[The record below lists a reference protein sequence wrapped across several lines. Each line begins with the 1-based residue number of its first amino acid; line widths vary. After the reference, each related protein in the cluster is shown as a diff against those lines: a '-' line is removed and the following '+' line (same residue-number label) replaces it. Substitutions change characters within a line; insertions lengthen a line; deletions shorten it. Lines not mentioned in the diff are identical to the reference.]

1 MRNPTDVLKS
11 LESKATQENYKFQRL
26 YRNLYNPEFY
36 LLAYQNIAK
45 STGSMTPGTDGM
57 TLDGMSMTR
66 INRIIT
72 SLKDHS
78 YQPNPARRHYIA
90 KKNNPAKKRPLGIPS
105 TDDKLVQEVV
115 RMLLEAIYE
124 PTFSEHSH
132 GFRPGRSCHTA
143 LKEVQAKFTG
153 VNWVIEGDITACF
166 DCFDHHV
173 LIEILRRRIQDEH
186 FIALMWK
193 FLKAGYMEQWEYH
206 STFSGTPQGSGV
218 SPILANIYLTELD
231 NFMEQYATGFN
242 RDNGKSYRLP
252 SPEYNRVHNQYN
264 KAKKNLNIAEDHRA
278 AVREF
283 KNAQRRQLD
292 TPNFPQFDPNYKRL
306 QYNRYADDFVIGVIG
321 SKADAER
328 IKSNIG
334 KFLSE
339 QLKLTLSVEKT
350 KVTHSSELI
359 RYLGYDFTVRRCKAA
374 SRDKH
379 GILRRNLNYKVALY
393 VPHAK
398 WEGKLW
404 EYRAMKIVKDPNG
417 QERWKPIHRGFLTHR
432 TDVEIISKYNSE
444 IRGLYNFY
452 CLAENATV
460 LNKFHYMMEGSMLKT
475 FAAKFDT
482 SVSKIKKK
490 YKVDGVFGA
499 YYYTKAGRK
508 RCEFYHDG
516 FERKKSSD
524 ADPTTLDIL
533 PQYRKY
539 ERKNGLAKRLKAG
552 KCELCH
558 AETDEIRMH
567 HVKRLKDLTGSTEA
581 ERLMLK
587 MHRKSLALCPTC
599 FEMVQQQQ
607 TNSKL

>member
-1 MRNPTDVLKS
+1 MRNPIDVLKS

-45 STGSMTPGTDGM
+45 STGSMTSGADGM

-66 INRIIT
+66 INRIIA

-90 KKNNPAKKRPLGIPS
+90 KKNNPSKKRPLGIPS

-143 LKEVQAKFTG
+143 LKEVQANFTG

-186 FIALMWK
+186 FISLMWK
-193 FLKAGYMEQWEYH
+193 FLKVGYMEQWEYH
-206 STFSGTPQGSGV
+206 RTFSGTPQGSGV

-231 NFMEQYATGFN
+231 RFMETFTTRFN
-242 RDNGKSYRLP
+242 RDSGKGYRLP
-252 SPEYNRVHNQYN
+252 SPEYNRVHHRYN
-264 KAKKNLNIAEDHRA
+264 KAKKNLSVAGDHRA

-283 KNAQRRQLD
+283 KQAQQRQLD
-292 TPNFPQFDPNYKRL
+292 TPSFPQFDPQYKRL
-306 QYNRYADDFVIGVIG
+306 QYNRYADDFVVGVIG
-321 SKADAER
+321 SREDAER
-328 IKSNIG
+328 IKSEIG
-334 KFLSE
+334 QFLST
-339 QLKLTLSVEKT
+339 QLKLTLSAEKT
-350 KVTHSSELI
+350 KVTHSSKLI

-374 SRDKH
+374 KRGKD
-379 GILRRNLNYKVALY
+379 GILRRHLNYKVALY
-393 VPHAK
+393 VPHDK
-398 WEGKLW
+398 WESKLW
-404 EYRAMKIVKDPNG
+404 EYRAMKIARGADG
-417 QERWKPIHRGFLTHR
+417 QERWKPIHRGFLMHR

-452 CLAENATV
+452 CLAENVTV
-460 LNKFHYMMEGSMLKT
+460 LNKFCYIMEGSMLKT
-475 FAAKFDT
+475 FAAKFNT
-482 SVSKIKKK
+482 TVNKIKKK
-490 YKVDGVFGA
+490 YKKDGVFGA
-499 YYYTKAGRK
+499 YYDTKVGRK
-508 RCEFYHDG
+508 LREFYHEG
-516 FERKKSSD
+516 FERKNSSD
-524 ADPTTLDIL
+524 AGSAILDIL
-533 PQYRKY
+533 PQFRKY
-539 ERKNGLAKRLKAG
+539 ERKNGLAHRLKAG
-552 KCELCH
+552 KCEFCS
-558 AETDEIRMH
+558 AKTEEIRMH
-567 HVKRLKDLTGSTEA
+567 HVKRLKDLTGDTEV

-587 MHRKSLALCPTC
+587 MRRKSIALCPEC
-599 FEMVQQQQ
+599 FG
-607 TNSKL
+607 KLQHQIMDF